1 MSEYTRRCAR
11 VLQVTLAL
19 VGLLAC
25 TPLPA
30 TGNRVALAVTPYK
43 IDIVQGNVVTR
54 EQVAV
59 LKPGMARSMVRDV
72 LGTPLLAD
80 VFHGQRW
87 DYVFTLQRQG
97 AAPQSRKVTVFF
109 NGDVLERIEADELPS
124 ESEFVS
130 TLKSLAHPGPPP
142 ALEVPLSGA
151 PKAAPEPKPVSPPAP
166 AAPVNYPP
174 LESPA
179 K

>member
-1 MSEYTRRCAR
+1 MSENTRRCAR
-11 VLQVTLAL
+11 VLLATLAL
-19 VGLLAC
+19 VGLQAC
-25 TPLPA
+25 SQLPA
-30 TGNRVALAVTPYK
+30 NGSRVALAVTPYK

-54 EQVAV
+54 EQVAL
-59 LKPGMARSMVRDV
+59 LKPGMARSMVHDI

-109 NGDVLERIEADELPS
+109 NGDVLERIDADELPS

-130 TLKSLAHPGPPP
+130 TLKSLVHSGPPP
-142 ALEVPLSGA
+142 TLEVPLPGPARTA
-151 PKAAPEPKPVSPPAP
+151 PDPKPVAPPAP

-174 LESPA
+174 LESPG